1 MLPFWVSVI
10 IRHLLFR
17 VYPKRDLNFDNY
29 PFEGFRVLA
38 CGPTCGFRGALGYRV
53 QACGGFGLGFRA
65 RLEIQGSRGSGLT
78 APACSVIQTLAFH
91 RCICLRELRKRDWIW
106 RPKFEVDRSA
116 IVCNVVW
123 VSCLGSGFKNMH
135 CEHACREKYSHVR

>member
-38 CGPTCGFRGALGYRV
+38 CGPTCGFRGALGIGFKRV
-53 QACGGFGLGFRA
+53 GV
-65 RLEIQGSRGSGLT
+65 SGLD
-78 APACSVIQTLAFH
+78 LGH
-91 RCICLRELRKRDWIW
+91 GLR
-106 RPKFEVDRSA
+106 
-116 IVCNVVW
+116 
-123 VSCLGSGFKNMH
+123 FKGVG
-135 CEHACREKYSHVR
+135 AQG

>member
-53 QACGGFGLGFRA
+53 QACRGFGLGFRA

-78 APACSVIQTLAFH
+78 APACSEKFRHSLSIAAFAYANFV
-91 RCICLRELRKRDWIW
+91 RGIGYGGLSLKWIG
-106 RPKFEVDRSA
+106 
-116 IVCNVVW
+116 
-123 VSCLGSGFKNMH
+123 LQ
-135 CEHACREKYSHVR
+135 